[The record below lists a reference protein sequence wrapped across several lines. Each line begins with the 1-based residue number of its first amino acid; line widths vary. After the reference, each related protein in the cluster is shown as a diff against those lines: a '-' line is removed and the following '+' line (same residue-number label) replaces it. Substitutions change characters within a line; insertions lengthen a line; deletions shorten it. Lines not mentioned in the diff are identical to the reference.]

1 MDDEAAE
8 LMGQLMTASLA
19 QTQDVT
25 NRVIDSLTAD
35 LADAHATLDAIR
47 WRIGAL
53 LDWAVHA
60 QPGCADRRAVAE
72 RGGARV
78 LPPGSGGAVT
88 TGAGPG
94 RANRPGPHPP

>member
-35 LADAHATLDAIR
+35 LADAHATVDAIR
-47 WRIGAL
+47 SRIWDL
-53 LDWAVHA
+53 LDGPYMPSADALNAALWPNEEEREPFRRDHEA
-60 QPGCADRRAVAE
+60 Q
-72 RGGARV
+72 
-78 LPPGSGGAVT
+78 
-88 TGAGPG
+88 
-94 RANRPGPHPP
+94 

>member
-53 LDWAVHA
+53 LEGPYMPNPDALIAALWPNEEEREYFRRDQEA
-60 QPGCADRRAVAE
+60 Q
-72 RGGARV
+72 
-78 LPPGSGGAVT
+78 
-88 TGAGPG
+88 
-94 RANRPGPHPP
+94 

>member
-35 LADAHATLDAIR
+35 LADAHATVDAIR

-53 LDWAVHA
+53 LDGPYMPSADALIAALWPNEEEREPFRRDQEA
-60 QPGCADRRAVAE
+60 Q
-72 RGGARV
+72 
-78 LPPGSGGAVT
+78 
-88 TGAGPG
+88 
-94 RANRPGPHPP
+94 

>member
-35 LADAHATLDAIR
+35 LADAHATVDAIR
-47 WRIGAL
+47 SRIWDL
-53 LDWAVHA
+53 LDGPYMPSADALIDALWPNEEEREPFRRDHEA
-60 QPGCADRRAVAE
+60 Q
-72 RGGARV
+72 
-78 LPPGSGGAVT
+78 
-88 TGAGPG
+88 
-94 RANRPGPHPP
+94 